1 LLTPWKQR
9 DANTTYWTTLMSI
22 TLCCGK

>member
-9 DANTTYWTTLMSI
+9 DANTTYWTTLMSV